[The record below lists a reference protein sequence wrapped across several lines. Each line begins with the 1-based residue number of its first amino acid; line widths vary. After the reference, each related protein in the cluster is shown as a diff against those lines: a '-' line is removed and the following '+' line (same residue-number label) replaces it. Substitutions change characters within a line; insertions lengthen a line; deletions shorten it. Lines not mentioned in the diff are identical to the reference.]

1 MTRTSENILVLGAY
15 GRLGVVL
22 SRSLMKFHK
31 IYRQGR
37 NKDAQIYLSKINK
50 DSLVHVLKD
59 NDITVVI
66 NLIAMTDVAACEISP
81 STHFANSIIPKTSG
95 RLLTKLM
102 TKFCVARFHRSSLL
116 RWRPVRRDGFE
127 SMQCIVSK
135 LAGEYLID
143 SSNNTCILRTN
154 YFGLSEGAIGQ
165 AI

>member
-1 MTRTSENILVLGAY
+1 
-15 GRLGVVL
+15 
-22 SRSLMKFHK
+22 MKFHK

-37 NKDAQIYLSKINK
+37 HKDAQIYLSKINK

-81 STHFANSIIPKTSG
+81 SDAFLANSIIPKNVREAIDEVNDKIFVLHVSTDQVYSG
-95 RLLTKLM
+95 GE
-102 TKFCVARFHRSSLL
+102 
-116 RWRPVRRDGFE
+116 PVRRDGFE
-127 SMQCIVSK
+127 SMQCVMSASK

-154 YFGLSEGAIGQ
+154 YFGLSEVSNRCKLFKLACGINYR
-165 AI
+165 